1 MPHPPD
7 LSSTNVSHFCWL
19 PTLLLAH
26 GHGCRTSI
34 TWITL
39 WVVPAKAVQSYHVN
53 VLVSAPSAVWS
64 RFGFRIKAKVN
75 APKPKKTVKTH
86 KGKV

>member
-1 MPHPPD
+1 MPRSMH
-7 LSSTNVSHFCWL
+7 TNGAVFKG
-19 PTLLLAH
+19 TVRRRLAH

-39 WVVPAKAVQSYHVN
+39 WVVPAKAVRSYHAN